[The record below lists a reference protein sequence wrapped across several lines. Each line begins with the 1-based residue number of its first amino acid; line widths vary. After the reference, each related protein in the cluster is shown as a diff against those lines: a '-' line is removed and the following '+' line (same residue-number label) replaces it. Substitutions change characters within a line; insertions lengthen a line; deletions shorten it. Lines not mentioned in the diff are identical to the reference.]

1 MTKYEF
7 SLQTQ
12 IRSKET
18 KFIEFLMKNNICYLT
33 EKENTSV
40 VLSLKKNIKCK
51 LFIIKEDKNEKGEKT
66 SLLNL
71 TQEALIF
78 YLNMNN
84 LPKDSEGNRIMNK
97 EDFAKTMSLIFS
109 YTRLKK
115 NEKNICKDL
124 HKNYIKTLS
133 TNNVKRNRNT
143 KKNNSN
149 LNYSYKKTNKKK

>member
-18 KFIEFLMKNNICYLT
+18 KFIDFLIKNDICYLT
-33 EKENTSV
+33 EKENTTV
-40 VLSLKKNIKCK
+40 ILSLKKNVKCK
-51 LFIIKEDKNEKGEKT
+51 LFIIKESKNEKGEKT

-71 TQEALIF
+71 SQEAFIF

-115 NEKNICKDL
+115 NEKNILKDL

-133 TNNVKRNRNT
+133 INNIKRNT
-143 KKNNSN
+143 KNIKNQNS
-149 LNYSYKKTNKKK
+149 YRKTKKIK